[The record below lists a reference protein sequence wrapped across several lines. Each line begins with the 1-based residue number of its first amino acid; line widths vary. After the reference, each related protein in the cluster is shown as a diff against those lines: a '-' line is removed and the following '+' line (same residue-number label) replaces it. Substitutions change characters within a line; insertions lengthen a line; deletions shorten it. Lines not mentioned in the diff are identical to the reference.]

1 MSVNYTLFE
10 TSWEVTNKV
19 GGIYTVLSTK
29 AKTLVER
36 MGDDYITIGPWL
48 LGDADKE
55 IPFDEVEGFESFSDA
70 CRAIGL
76 PVRVGRWRIPGRP
89 LTILVEFSGLFE
101 RKDDLLS
108 ELWDDYSVDSIH
120 GEWDYIEPVL
130 FGLAAAQVI
139 ELWWEEFLA
148 PQHRWGVAQFHEWM
162 TGSGLLHLKRH
173 VPSVG
178 TIFTTH
184 ATMLGRAMSSLGISP
199 DDGLGDRT
207 AAQLAEEHGVVAKHS
222 LEGVCAREADV
233 FTTVSEITAKE
244 AELLHE
250 RRPDPVLPNGID
262 LSVIDAMAGSNG
274 RTETRA
280 RMADLA
286 SRFLSEDV
294 GDALFLATSGR
305 YEFHNKG
312 IDILLESLARIA
324 PDEGRDIVLFV
335 LIPAGNS
342 GVRADV
348 LERLDEP
355 LATALSHNEPL
366 GISTHNLFDEENDPV
381 HECAAR
387 LGFDNA
393 KGSRIRLI
401 QIPIY
406 LSETDS
412 FLGLPYEAVLRA
424 MDLTCFPSY
433 YEPWGYTPQE
443 SLAVGVPTVSADY
456 AGFGRWALSEKLGAS
471 DGITVLPRIRV
482 EYEQVVSSLA
492 STLGLLTS
500 EYSEG
505 ALTEACRSTAQRTA
519 WSGLIANYDR
529 AFELACGA
537 ITERLEQGVP
547 LFRRPK
553 RAVKVESSAGDGLPR
568 LSPFTVSATLPQE
581 LKALDDLA
589 RNYWWCWDAEAK
601 SLFRELSPRSWESSG
616 HNPVMFLRQVFGADL
631 KEKCGDADWV
641 AKLDRV
647 HSRYKK
653 YISESDQDWS
663 KDGEA
668 TISRENP
675 VAYFSAEFGIH
686 ESLKIYSGGLGVL
699 AGDHLKS
706 ASDLNLPLVAVG
718 LFYRKGYMA
727 QRLDAHGEQNAL
739 YLDNVPGDL
748 PLEAVLDK
756 DGQPLEV
763 TVQLPGREF
772 FLRAW
777 KANIGRVELFLLDAD
792 TPSNRPE
799 DREIT
804 LNLYGGDHE
813 TRLRQEICLGRGGAR
828 LLKRMGINPSVFH
841 INEGHAA
848 FLTLERVSRLVR
860 EQGLTFD
867 EAREV
872 VRSST
877 VFTTHT
883 PVPAGHDRFGEDLM
897 RRYFSDAA
905 EWVGVPWERFIG
917 LGRAHGEGED
927 FNMTYLACNFASIIN
942 GVSKLH
948 GIASRELL
956 HDFWPGCL
964 ESEVPVGSITNGIHL
979 PTWTAP
985 ALCAALGAEGRVVA
999 GSDFTA
1005 ARKNL
1010 KPAGLWKLRQAAK
1023 AHMLEEIRRSMRQS
1037 FIRRHDSPGLLEQM
1051 LDGLEEDALYIGFAR
1066 RFAPYKRAH
1075 LTFSDPERLRELL
1088 TQTDRPVRLLIA
1100 GKAHPA
1106 DQHGRDILQSI
1117 AEIARTEDFAGKVLF
1132 LEDYDMGL
1140 ATALVQGVDVWLN
1153 TPTRMLEASGTSGMK
1168 ASANGGLN
1176 LSIADG
1182 WWDEAFDG
1190 QNGWRIGGERVYED
1204 QDLQDE
1210 FDAASLYRLLEEE
1223 VIPLFYERTKAGVPT
1238 GWMERSLHDLET
1250 IPAVFDTNRMVS
1262 EYAHQAYLVQGAKW
1276 QALTATQG
1284 SGPRKIVKAHARLKR
1299 GFDELR
1305 VVEVRIADLAEI
1317 EVGDA
1322 IEAELHLELGSL
1334 SPQHVCAE
1342 LVLGHARGEHDL
1354 EQSTVVSLT
1363 HDDKK
1368 PGTFSGVHVVDRSG
1382 SYAYGLR
1389 LRPQGVDDP
1398 GDSLRDLTR
1407 WL

>member
-1 MSVNYTLFE
+1 MNFTLFE

-36 MGDDYITIGPWL
+36 MGDQYITIGPWL
-48 LGDADKE
+48 LGDADKDV
-55 IPFDEVEGFESFSDA
+55 PFDEEPGFDSFAES
-70 CRAIGL
+70 CREIGL

-108 ELWDDYSVDSIH
+108 ELWDEYEVDSIQ

-139 ELWWEEFLA
+139 ERWWEEFLA
-148 PQHRWGVAQFHEWM
+148 PQHRWAVAQFHEWM
-162 TGSGLLHLKRH
+162 TGSGLLHLKRR

-178 TIFTTH
+178 TVFTTH

-207 AAQLAEEHGVVAKHS
+207 CAELAEEHGVVAKHS

-244 AELLHE
+244 ATLLHE

-262 LSVIDAMAGSNG
+262 LDVVDAMAGSTT
-274 RTETRA
+274 RLETRA
-280 RMADLA
+280 RLADLA
-286 SRFLSEDV
+286 SRFLGENVD
-294 GDALFLATSGR
+294 DALFLATSGR

-312 IDILLESLARIA
+312 VDVLLEALAKIA
-324 PDEGRDIVLFV
+324 PDEGRQIVLFV

-342 GVRADV
+342 GVRADMLDRQESS
-348 LERLDEP
+348 LEE
-355 LATALSHNEPL
+355 ALTGEPL
-366 GISTHNLFDEENDPV
+366 GISTHNLFDEERDPV

-393 KGSRIRLI
+393 KGARIRVI

-406 LSETDS
+406 LSESES

-443 SLAVGVPTVSADY
+443 SLAVGVPTVTSDY
-456 AGFGRWALSEKLGAS
+456 AGFGRWANSENLDAS
-471 DGITVLPRIRV
+471 HGITVLPRVRV
-482 EYEQVVSSLA
+482 EYGAVVDSLA
-492 STLGLLTS
+492 STLGRLTS
-500 EYSEG
+500 EHSEG
-505 ALTEACRSTAQRTA
+505 ALTEACRETAQRTA
-519 WSGLIANYDR
+519 WSDLIRNYDR

-553 RAVKVESSAGDGLPR
+553 KIVKVDTDAASGKPR
-568 LSPFTVSATLPQE
+568 LSPFTVSATLPKE
-581 LKALDDLA
+581 LQPLDELA
-589 RNYWWCWDAEAK
+589 RNYWWCWDTEAK
-601 SLFRELSPRSWESSG
+601 DLFRELSPRSWDAAG
-616 HNPVMFLRQVFGADL
+616 HNPVAFLRQVFGADL
-631 KEKCGDADWV
+631 KEKAADSAWV
-641 AKLDRV
+641 AKLERI
-647 HSRYKK
+647 HKRFKE
-653 YISESDQDWS
+653 YISAPEQDWS
-663 KDGEA
+663 KSSTP
-668 TISRENP
+668 TISKEHP

-727 QRLDAHGEQNAL
+727 QRLDVRGEQNAV
-739 YLDNVPGDL
+739 YLDNLPNDL
-748 PLEAVLDK
+748 PLEPVLDP
-756 DGQPLEV
+756 DGAPLEV
-763 TVQLPGREF
+763 TVQLPGRAF

-777 KANIGRVELFLLDAD
+777 KAQIGRVELFLLDAD

-804 LNLYGGDHE
+804 RNLYGGDHE

-828 LLKRMGINPSVFH
+828 LLKRIGIQPSVFH

-848 FLTLERVSRLVR
+848 FLTLERVSHLVR
-860 EQGLTFD
+860 KQGLTFD

-897 RRYFSDAA
+897 RRYFSDVA
-905 EWVGVPWERFIG
+905 ESVGVPWERFIA
-917 LGRAHGEGED
+917 LGRANAEEES

-956 HDFWPGCL
+956 HAFWPNCL

-979 PTWTAP
+979 PTWTDP
-985 ALCAALGAEGRVVA
+985 ALCAALGASDRVVA
-999 GSDFTA
+999 GADFSA
-1005 ARKNL
+1005 ARKKL
-1010 KPAGLWKLRQAAK
+1010 KPAALWKLRTEAK
-1023 AHMLEEIRRSMRQS
+1023 RRMLDEIRRSLRES
-1037 FIRRHDSPGLLEQM
+1037 FIRRHDSPGLLERM
-1051 LDGLEEDALYIGFAR
+1051 VDGLEEDALYIGFAR

-1075 LTFSDPERLRELL
+1075 LTFSDRERLRELL
-1088 TQTDRPVRLLIA
+1088 TGTDRPVRLLVA

-1106 DQHGRDILQSI
+1106 DEHGRQILQGI
-1117 AEIARTEDFAGKVLF
+1117 AEIARSDEFAGKVIF
-1132 LEDYDMGL
+1132 LEDYDMGV

-1182 WWDEAFDG
+1182 WWDEAYDG
-1190 QNGWRIGGERVYED
+1190 QNGWRIGKERVYED
-1204 QDLQDE
+1204 QALQDE

-1223 VIPLFYERTKAGVPT
+1223 VIPLFFDRNKAGVPE

-1250 IPAVFDTNRMVS
+1250 IPAVFDTNRMVL
-1262 EYAHQAYLVQGAKW
+1262 EYASQAYL
-1276 QALTATQG
+1276 ALGERSRALNASGG
-1284 SGPRKIVKAHARLKR
+1284 SLPRKIAKAHARIRR
-1299 GFDELR
+1299 GFEKLS
-1305 VVEVRIADLAEI
+1305 VVEVRVADLSEI

-1322 IEAELHLELGSL
+1322 VEAELQLDLAGLDPDEVS
-1334 SPQHVCAE
+1334 VE

-1354 EQSTVVSLT
+1354 EKPIIVPLRAESG
-1363 HDDKK
+1363 K
-1368 PGTFSGVHVVDRSG
+1368 PGLYRGRYAVERSG
-1382 SYAYGLR
+1382 NFAYGLR
-1389 LRPQGVDDP
+1389 LRAQSVDDP

-1407 WL
+1407 WI

>member
-1 MSVNYTLFE
+1 M
-10 TSWEVTNKV
+10 

-29 AKTLVER
+29 AKTLVDR

-48 LGDADKE
+48 LGDADKDV
-55 IPFDEVEGFESFSDA
+55 PFDEESGFESFSEA

-76 PVRVGRWRIPGRP
+76 PVRIGRWRIPGRP

-108 ELWDDYSVDSIH
+108 ELWDDYGVDSIH

-162 TGSGLLHLKRH
+162 TGSGLLHLKGR

-207 AAQLAEEHGVVAKHS
+207 AAELAEEHGVVAKHS

-244 AELLHE
+244 ATLLHE
-250 RRPDPVLPNGID
+250 RRPNPVLPNGID
-262 LSVIDAMAGSNG
+262 LEVIDAMAGESG
-274 RTETRA
+274 RAETRE

-286 SRFLSEDV
+286 SRFLGEDV
-294 GDALFLATSGR
+294 KDALFLATSGR

-312 IDILLESLARIA
+312 IDVLLEALARIA
-324 PDEGRDIVLFV
+324 PDEGRPIVLFV

-342 GVRADV
+342 GTRADV
-348 LERLDEP
+348 LERLDGS
-355 LATALSHNEPL
+355 LASALAHGQPIGL
-366 GISTHNLFDEENDPV
+366 STHNLFDEETDPV
-381 HECAAR
+381 HESAAR
-387 LGFDNA
+387 IGFDNA
-393 KGSRIRLI
+393 PGSRVRVI

-406 LSETDS
+406 LAESDS

-443 SLAVGVPTVSADY
+443 SLAVGVPTVTSDY
-456 AGFGRWALSEKLGAS
+456 AGFGRWAKSENLGAA
-471 DGITVLPRIRV
+471 DGITVLPRVRV
-482 EYEQVVSSLA
+482 EYEQVVASLA
-492 STLGLLTS
+492 STLGHLTS

-505 ALTEACRSTAQRTA
+505 ALTEACRSTARRTS
-519 WSGLIANYDR
+519 WSGLIENYDS
-529 AFELACGA
+529 AFDLACAA
-537 ITERLEQGVP
+537 ISERLEQGVP

-553 RAVKVESSAGDGLPR
+553 RVVKVDTGAASNMPH
-568 LSPFTVSATLPQE
+568 LSPFNVSATLPPE
-581 LKALDDLA
+581 LKALDELA

-601 SLFRELSPRSWESSG
+601 SLFRDLSPRSWETAG
-616 HNPVMFLRQVFGADL
+616 HNPVMFLRQVFGEDL
-631 KEKCGDADWV
+631 KEKAADSEWV
-641 AKLDRV
+641 AKLVGIQERFQA
-647 HSRYKK
+647 YLG
-653 YISESDQDWS
+653 EGEQDWS
-663 KDGEA
+663 AAGEA
-668 TISRENP
+668 TISREHP

-727 QRLDAHGEQNAL
+727 QRLDAYGEQNAV
-739 YLDNVPGDL
+739 YLENLPNDL
-748 PLEAVLDK
+748 PLEAVLDQ
-756 DGQPLEV
+756 DGEPLEV
-763 TVQLPGREF
+763 TVQLPGRQF

-777 KANIGRVELFLLDAD
+777 KAQIGRVELFLLDAD

-828 LLKRMGINPSVFH
+828 LLKRMGIEPSVFH

-848 FLTLERVSRLVR
+848 FLTLERVAELIRK
-860 EQGLTFD
+860 QGVTFD

-897 RRYFSDAA
+897 RRYFSDAP
-905 EWVGVPWERFIG
+905 EWVGVPWERFIA
-917 LGRAHGEGED
+917 LGRADGDGDD
-927 FNMTYLACNFASIIN
+927 FNMTYLACNFASVIN

-948 GIASRELL
+948 GIASRQLL
-956 HDFWPGCL
+956 HSFWPSCL

-979 PTWTAP
+979 PTWTDP
-985 ALCAALGAEGRVVA
+985 ALCTALGAVGRGVV
-999 GSDFTA
+999 GDDFRA
-1005 ARKNL
+1005 ASKKL
-1010 KPAGLWKLRQAAK
+1010 KPAALWKLRQAAK
-1023 AHMLEEIRRSMRQS
+1023 HRMLEEIRRSLQLS
-1037 FIRRHDSPGLLEQM
+1037 FIRRHDSPGLLQQM

-1075 LTFSDPERLRELL
+1075 LTFSDRDRLRELL
-1088 TQTDRPVRLLIA
+1088 TGNDRPVRLLVA

-1117 AEIARTEDFAGKVLF
+1117 AEIARTEEFAGKVIF

-1182 WWDEAFDG
+1182 WWDEAYDG
-1190 QNGWRIGGERVYED
+1190 QNGWRIANERVYED

-1223 VIPLFYERTKAGVPT
+1223 VIPLFYERNKAGVPT
-1238 GWMERSLHDLET
+1238 GWMERVLHDLET
-1250 IPAVFDTNRMVS
+1250 VPAVFDTNRMVR
-1262 EYAHQAYLVQGAKW
+1262 EYADQAYLGQGAKW
-1276 QALTATQG
+1276 HALTASQG
-1284 SGPRKIVKAHARLKR
+1284 ALPRIIVKAHTRIRR
-1299 GFDELR
+1299 GFEKLQ
-1305 VVEVRIADLAEI
+1305 VVEVRVADLSEI

-1322 IEAELHLELGSL
+1322 IEAELQLDLGSL
-1334 SPQHVCAE
+1334 AVGEVCAE

-1354 EQSTVVSLT
+1354 EQALVVPLR
-1363 HDDKK
+1363 HDDSK
-1368 PGTFSGVHVVDRSG
+1368 PGLFRGVHAVDRSG
-1382 SYAYGLR
+1382 GYAYGIR
-1389 LRPQGVDDP
+1389 ISPQGVEDP

-1407 WL
+1407 WV